1 VSARTPVAI
10 VISGG
15 GSNMAALLAAMAD
28 PAYPATCVLVASNRP
43 AAGGLAKARAAGAP
57 TAVVDHTDH
66 RDREGFERALA
77 ARIEAAG
84 ARLVCLAGFMRL
96 LTPWFIDRFHNRL
109 LNIHP
114 ALLPSFRGLRTH
126 ARALEAG
133 VALHGA
139 TVHLARVEMDEGPIL
154 GQAATPVR
162 EADDAA
168 TLAARVLRLEHR
180 LYPAALRAFAA
191 GDLRIEGDH
200 LRGERIALFQGGED
214 GTLA

>member
-1 VSARTPVAI
+1 MSGRTPVAI
-10 VISGG
+10 IISGG

-28 PAYPATCVLVASNRP
+28 PAHPAACVLVASNRP
-43 AAGGLAKARAAGAP
+43 AAGGLAKAQAAGAA

-66 RDREGFERALA
+66 PDRESFERALA

-84 ARLVCLAGFMRL
+84 AELVCFAGFMRL
-96 LTPWFIDRFHNRL
+96 LTPWFIERFHNRL

-133 VALHGA
+133 VAIHGA
-139 TVHLARVEMDEGPIL
+139 TVHLARLEMDEGPIL
-154 GQAATPVR
+154 GQAATRVR
-162 EADDAA
+162 VGDDAA

-191 GDLRIEGDH
+191 GDLRIEGDAV
-200 LRGERIALFQGGED
+200 RGERIALLGEDDD